1 MPEARASTAAGKRKQ
16 TGKNFQRER
25 MEVQQKWGVKE
36 ATVGFPSAD
45 TVVPGLSGGSLAQMQ
60 ARISRAP
67 DQSPKFPASFLSRKN
82 G

>member
-1 MPEARASTAAGKRKQ
+1 MPGARASTAAGKRKQ

-25 MEVQQKWGVKE
+25 MEVQQKGGAKE

-45 TVVPGLSGGSLAQMQ
+45 TVVPGLGGGSLAQMQ